1 MERTIKFVLILLLIF
16 FGVGSVEVLA
26 EELSIHQLTTPTNME
41 FADCTKSY
49 NLPAENLYYLT
60 VDSITANRFEIKEL
74 QSKMGYVLFKAAN
87 KEFLATVAYYGPNK
101 SILKITPANG
111 QYYFA
116 PGIVLNVF
124 KFIDLNLNE
133 QIKEIPKS

>member
-16 FGVGSVEVLA
+16 FGAGNFGVFA
-26 EELSIHQLTTPTNME
+26 EELSMQQLTTPVNME
-41 FADCTKSY
+41 FSDCTKSY
-49 NLPAENLYYLT
+49 NLPAETLYYLT

-87 KEFLATVAYYGPNK
+87 KEFLATVAYYGQNK